1 MRGQAVVERGPLERR
16 DVAVAVGERLISA
29 GSLAHLVCAACP
41 SRSGTSA
48 SSATT
53 YPRQAA
59 HVVLNFHSTREMG
72 RSFRT
77 HVAVARLLATVT

>member
-1 MRGQAVVERGPLERR
+1 MTLRFGEFTPPLLRGLPEP
-16 DVAVAVGERLISA
+16 VG
-29 GSLAHLVCAACP
+29 HLGVL
-41 SRSGTSA
+41 GNHLFY
-48 SSATT
+48 

-77 HVAVARLLATVT
+77 HVAGARLLATVT